1 MKRAGVIFL
10 FFLVYSGMAISAVVG
25 EEVDYRD
32 GTTVLK
38 GYLAY
43 DNASSKRRPGI
54 LVVHEWWGHN
64 AHARNRARMLAKL
77 GYTALAVD
85 MYGDG
90 KQANHPKDAGRFASA
105 ISGNMKLAKAR
116 FMAALNLLNK
126 HATVDKNRTAAI
138 GFCFGGG
145 IVLNMARQG
154 LDLDGVVS
162 FHGSI
167 TTTSP
172 AKKGV
177 VKARILVLNG
187 ADDPFTTDGDIE
199 KFKKEMTS
207 AGVNYRFVNY
217 PGARHSFTN
226 PEADRLAKKFNL
238 PLGYNSKA
246 DKQSWKEMQKFF
258 KEIFK

>member
-1 MKRAGVIFL
+1 MKRTGIIFL

-43 DNASSKRRPGI
+43 DNASNKRRPGI

-90 KQANHPKDAGRFASA
+90 RQASHPKDAGRFASA
-105 ISGNMKLAKAR
+105 VSGNMELAKAR

-126 HATVDKNRTAAI
+126 HVTVDKNRTAAI

-172 AKKGV
+172 ARKGV

-187 ADDPFTTDGDIE
+187 ADDPFTTAGDIE
-199 KFKKEMTS
+199 KFKKEMTP
-207 AGVNYRFVNY
+207 AGVDYRFVNY

-226 PEADRLAKKFNL
+226 QEADRLAKKFNL

-258 KEIFK
+258 NEIFK

>member
-43 DNASSKRRPGI
+43 DNASKERRPGI

-105 ISGNMKLAKAR
+105 VSGNMKLAKAR

-126 HATVDKNRTAAI
+126 HATVDKNRMAAI

-187 ADDPFTTDGDIE
+187 ADDPFTTAGDIE
-199 KFKKEMTS
+199 KFKKEMAS